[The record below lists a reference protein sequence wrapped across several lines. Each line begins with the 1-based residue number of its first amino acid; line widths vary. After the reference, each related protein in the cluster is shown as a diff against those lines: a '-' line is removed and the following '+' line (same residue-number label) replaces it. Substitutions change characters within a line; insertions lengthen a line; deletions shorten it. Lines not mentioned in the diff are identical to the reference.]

1 MEMSLLLSVPS
12 PASTA
17 VPWHASMGAMGNVV
31 HSELVALHGNSGL
44 AVAPP
49 TSDATALSLTLLLP
63 VSSYASTEVPLCDMR
78 DGVVGYLLMSCKLEA
93 LSGSSLASEAMLK
106 ALPLT
111 TAALWPRGTA
121 VASLMDDVMPQP
133 AAMMRWR

>member
-1 MEMSLLLSVPS
+1 MEMFLLLSVPS

-31 HSELVALHGNSGL
+31 HSELVALHGNSDL

-49 TSDATALSLTLLLP
+49 TSDATTLSLTLLLP
-63 VSSYASTEVPLCDMR
+63 VSSYASTEAPLCDMR

-93 LSGSSLASEAMLK
+93 LSGSSLASEAMT
-106 ALPLT
+106 LPLT

>member
-1 MEMSLLLSVPS
+1 MEMFLLLSVPS

-31 HSELVALHGNSGL
+31 HSELVALHGNSDL

-49 TSDATALSLTLLLP
+49 TSDATTLSLTLLLP

-78 DGVVGYLLMSCKLEA
+78 DGVVGYLLISCKLEA
-93 LSGSSLASEAMLK
+93 LSGSSLASEAMT
-106 ALPLT
+106 LPLT